1 MGTWSGKFNTAHT
14 CDYVAEDPTNRC
26 RFESSDGISA
36 NSACPEACDDECSP
50 PPGVGDDDAMDD
62 TVDDA
67 IGDDA
72 IGDDDF
78 DDIIDNDD
86 SLSCIDDST
95 WSGKFNTAHNCDY
108 VAEDPTNRCRF

>member
-1 MGTWSGKFNTAHT
+1 MGLSCINDSTWSGKFNTAHT

-36 NSACPEACDDECSP
+36 NSACLEACDDECSS

-62 TVDDA
+62 T
-67 IGDDA
+67 
-72 IGDDDF
+72 
-78 DDIIDNDD
+78 IDNDD

-95 WSGKFNTAHNCDY
+95 WSGKFNTAHTCDY
-108 VAEDPTNRCRF
+108 VAEDP

>member
-1 MGTWSGKFNTAHT
+1 MGIGDDAIGDDDFDDIIDNDDSLSCIDDSTWSGKFNTAHT

-50 PPGVGDDDAMDD
+50 PPGVGDDDA
-62 TVDDA
+62 

-95 WSGKFNTAHNCDY
+95 WS
-108 VAEDPTNRCRF
+108 